1 MSSPSCELPPLR
13 ATKSCDDGAL
23 RMSLR
28 RNRKRKSA
36 QTRAASGR
44 RRRSTSLQDFG
55 VAAAATAYDKSS
67 RCGLNPR
74 TLDACLNM
82 QGTAWGGRLCTRFC
96 NMFSGSSPCLLGQHG
111 SCNSAQLPVEL
122 LENMLQNLFLNLPP
136 QTVPLMVS
144 CALPVISQTPAKLS
158 NPTLSRYKITTA
170 DDFLEV
176 AG

>member
-1 MSSPSCELPPLR
+1 
-13 ATKSCDDGAL
+13 
-23 RMSLR
+23 
-28 RNRKRKSA
+28 
-36 QTRAASGR
+36 
-44 RRRSTSLQDFG
+44 
-55 VAAAATAYDKSS
+55 
-67 RCGLNPR
+67 
-74 TLDACLNM
+74 
-82 QGTAWGGRLCTRFC
+82 
-96 NMFSGSSPCLLGQHG
+96 MFSGSSPCLLGQHG

-144 CALPVISQTPAKLS
+144 CTLPVISQTSAKLS